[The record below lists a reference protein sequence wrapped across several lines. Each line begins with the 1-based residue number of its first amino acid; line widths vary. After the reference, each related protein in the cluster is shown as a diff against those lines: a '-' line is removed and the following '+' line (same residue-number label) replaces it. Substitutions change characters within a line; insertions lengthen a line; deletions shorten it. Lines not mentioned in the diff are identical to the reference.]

1 MLARSPT
8 RTSPTSTAVG
18 ARNTSSPIVGATPS
32 SSRSTAISDPL
43 TSRWRDYTLA
53 GVSQVSHVVGS
64 GGARV
69 TRDASRTADAPEAH
83 DGERTSVVATAVEDL
98 APWTEEQVQAHLKA
112 GKLVEGL

>member
-1 MLARSPT
+1 MLARSAT

-53 GVSQVSHVVGS
+53 GVSQVSHVVGD
-64 GGARV
+64 GGGGRD
-69 TRDASRTADAPEAH
+69 TRDAPQAR
-83 DGERTSVVATAVEDL
+83 DGERTSVVATPIEDL

-112 GKLVEGL
+112 